1 MDCPKPIVI
10 ARALAFYLGNEVKKS
25 QVRDYLYVI
34 RSGYPNCDMEL
45 LTNLVIEELEAL
57 GAKVLNDYR
66 NEIAKYDD
74 GYVVTFDGE
83 KVVIERDGRP
93 VKETENW
100 RVRERIYE
108 LVKLARD
115 GREFLNLVEALENYE
130 RELEDLKRTLRNRA
144 Y

>member
-10 ARALAFYLGNEVKKS
+10 ARALAFYLGNEVKRS
-25 QVRDYLYVI
+25 QVRDYLYVL

-45 LTNLVIEELEAL
+45 LTNLVVEELEAM

-83 KVVIERDGRP
+83 KVVVEKDGRP
-93 VKETENW
+93 VKESNNP

-108 LVKLARD
+108 LVKLARN
-115 GREFLNLVEALENYE
+115 GSEFLDLVEALENYDREIEYLKE
-130 RELEDLKRTLRNRA
+130 RLRSRA

>member
-10 ARALAFYLGNEVKKS
+10 ARALAFYLGNEVKRS
-25 QVRDYLYVI
+25 QVRDYLYVL

-45 LTNLVIEELEAL
+45 LTDLVVEELEAM

-74 GYVVTFDGE
+74 GYVVIFDGE
-83 KVVIERDGRP
+83 KVVVEKDARL
-93 VKETENW
+93 VKESDNT

-108 LVKLARD
+108 LVKLARN
-115 GREFLNLVEALENYE
+115 GREFLDLVEALENYDKE
-130 RELEDLKRTLRNRA
+130 IEYLKEKLKSRA

>member
-10 ARALAFYLGNEVKKS
+10 ARALAFYLGNEVKRS
-25 QVRDYLYVI
+25 QVRDYLYVL

-45 LTNLVIEELEAL
+45 LTDLVVEELEAM

-74 GYVVTFDGE
+74 GYVVIFDGE
-83 KVVIERDGRP
+83 KVVVEKDARP
-93 VKETENW
+93 VKESDNT

-108 LVKLARD
+108 LVKLARN
-115 GREFLNLVEALENYE
+115 GREFLDLVEALENYDKE
-130 RELEDLKRTLRNRA
+130 IEYLKEKLKSRA

>member
-10 ARALAFYLGNEVKKS
+10 ARALAFYLGNEVKRS
-25 QVRDYLYVI
+25 QVRDYLYVL

-45 LTNLVIEELEAL
+45 MTNFVVEELEAM

-83 KVVIERDGRP
+83 KVVVEKDGRP
-93 VKETENW
+93 VKESNNP

-108 LVKLARD
+108 LVKLARN
-115 GREFLNLVEALENYE
+115 GSEFLDLVEALENYDREIEYLKE
-130 RELEDLKRTLRNRA
+130 RLRSRA